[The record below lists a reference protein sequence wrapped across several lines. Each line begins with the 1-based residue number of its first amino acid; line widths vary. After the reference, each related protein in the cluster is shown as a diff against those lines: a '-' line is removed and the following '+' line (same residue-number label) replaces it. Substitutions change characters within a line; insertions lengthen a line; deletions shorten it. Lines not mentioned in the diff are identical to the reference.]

1 MADQFLSKG
10 NTDVLWE
17 VLADDDTVPKTK
29 ETQETFVWLL
39 PRFHAKYSKPGIDLM
54 DLNKNFIREMILEVK
69 KQKTVTNSPVTKQ
82 LMTSEDIR
90 NQRMTDFQ
98 KDLKKAENDFQ
109 YSMARPVPEE
119 PNFKDNLEDPPLGNV
134 SAEIEKMMRER
145 NLDLSNIQQK
155 QDPKKAEKWLS
166 SNNFDLDTTT
176 GFKTI
181 KIDNDELGMK
191 VQSVN
196 LEIEEKEAVD
206 SKHVSWNDE
215 VIDISQS
222 KDLSNDDTNNISI
235 FSKLKPVEQVKETIK
250 QQNQSHEIY
259 KLYEYITQRFDK
271 LEKMI
276 EERGLSKDVM
286 DNDSDNSELGE
297 INNSDLYKE

>member
-17 VLADDDTVPKTK
+17 VLADDDSVPKTK

-39 PRFHAKYSKPGIDLM
+39 PRFHAKHSKPGIDLM
-54 DLNKNFIREMILEVK
+54 DLNKNFIREMIVEVK

-82 LMTSEDIR
+82 LMTSEEIR
-90 NQRMTDFQ
+90 SQRMIDFQ
-98 KDLKKAENDFQ
+98 KDLKNAENDFQ

-119 PNFKDNLEDPPLGNV
+119 PNFKDSTEDPPLGNV

-155 QDPKKAEKWLS
+155 QDPKKAEKWLF
-166 SNNFDLDTTT
+166 SNNFDLDTTN

-181 KIDNDELGMK
+181 KIDSDELGMK
-191 VQSVN
+191 VPSVN
-196 LEIEEKEAVD
+196 LEIEEKEAGD
-206 SKHVSWNDE
+206 PKHVSWNDE

-222 KDLSNDDTNNISI
+222 NDDINNISI
-235 FSKLKPVEQVKETIK
+235 FSKLKHVEQEKEIVK
-250 QQNQSHEIY
+250 QQNQSDEIY
-259 KLYEYITQRFDK
+259 KLYEYITERFDK

-276 EERGLSKDVM
+276 KEKGLTEDVM

-297 INNSDLYKE
+297 INNSNLYKE